1 MNKDQEN
8 LEEQTSRLDK
18 IVEVLKE
25 QKEKDDAALATAE
38 LQNKLTMVQSGAAE
52 KLSADQ
58 SEAIESLVQ
67 ALSGNKLQELET
79 QKENN
84 KRAEETLD
92 LLGDIAKNT
101 EPGAGG
107 DVELEG
113 IGMLGA
119 GFVLAIGGAL
129 TGLALGIV
137 LGLGDSLKALGKIL
151 GRGIKGITPKFIST
165 PLANLVKNVQNFFKG
180 ISKSFSTRFAS
191 IGKTISTAFKPFTN
205 GLKNIQNAFKAGFSG
220 LKTFRTATGQ
230 FGKLGF
236 FGNIGKA
243 LGNGFRFITSGV
255 KNIRAGFQQISVI
268 FGQITKTFS
277 GVGKGTG
284 GIGKI
289 ISQLGNVFKTVFKTF
304 TAIGRTLG
312 RLFLPVSIVLGVID
326 GVKGFIDGFKN
337 QEGGFLKKLVA
348 GIIGGIGGVIKGL
361 IGIPLD
367 LLKKGVGFIAGLL
380 GFDNFKE
387 TLESFSFSALIGT
400 LFDGINNI
408 WQGIIDF
415 FGNLFSDPGATIS
428 AAFSSI
434 GDIMGNLVKSIL
446 RAILPDPSADYGL
459 FDPRGLAVKAIPDSV
474 YEYAGINPD
483 TGEEVAP
490 PVEAQAPSNVD
501 GEEMDIVS
509 RENAAAATGVTKE
522 EVVNVVG
529 GNSNQQTTNQTI
541 IQNPIKIDKIS
552 ASNASR

>member
-1 MNKDQEN
+1 MDKEQEN

-25 QKEKDDAALATAE
+25 QKEQEDAALATAE
-38 LQNKLTMVQSGAAE
+38 LQNKLSMVQSGAAE

-58 SEAIESLVQ
+58 SEAIEGLIE

-107 DVELEG
+107 DVELDG
-113 IGMLGA
+113 LGMIGT
-119 GFVLAIGGAL
+119 GFVVAIGAAL
-129 TGLALGIV
+129 TGLALGVV

-180 ISKSFSTRFAS
+180 IAKSFSTRFAS
-191 IGKTISTAFKPFTN
+191 IGKTIATAFKPFTN

-243 LGNGFRFITSGV
+243 LGNGFRFITAGV

-289 ISQLGNVFKTVFKTF
+289 IAQLGNVFRTVFKTF

-312 RLFLPVSIVLGVID
+312 RLFLPIQIVLGVID

-348 GIIGGIGGVIKGL
+348 GIIGGVGGVIKGL

-400 LFDGINNI
+400 IFDGINNI

-415 FGNLFSDPGATIS
+415 FGNLFSDPVGTIS
-428 AAFSSI
+428 GAFESI
-434 GDIMGNLVKSIL
+434 GDIMGRLIKSIL
-446 RAILPDPSADYGL
+446 RAILPDPSKDYGL
-459 FDPRGLAVKAIPDSV
+459 FDPRGLAVKAIPDGV

-490 PVEAQAPSNVD
+490 PVEAQAPTNLE
-501 GEEMDIVS
+501 GEELDIVS

-541 IQNPIKIDKIS
+541 IQNPQKIDKIS
-552 ASNASR
+552 MSNASR